1 MARIEETRLK
11 KLNKEKYFIH
21 ETVQAT
27 YSVFD
32 KEGERFF
39 QIDTYG
45 KDNREMPEKI
55 SQSIQIDKNMALKL
69 IKLLQEVFK

>member
-11 KLNKEKYFIH
+11 KIDKEKNFIH
-21 ETVQAT
+21 EIVQAT

-32 KEGERFF
+32 RDGERYF

-45 KDNREMPEKI
+45 KDDREMSEKI
-55 SQSIQIDKNMALKL
+55 SQSIQVDKKMALKL
-69 IKLLQEVFK
+69 IDLLQQVFK

>member
-69 IKLLQEVFK
+69 IKLLQEAFK

>member
-11 KLNKEKYFIH
+11 KIDKEKNFIH

-32 KEGERFF
+32 RDGERYF

-45 KDNREMPEKI
+45 KDDREMPEKI
-55 SQSIQIDKNMALKL
+55 SQSIQVDKKW
-69 IKLLQEVFK
+69 LLNL

>member
-11 KLNKEKYFIH
+11 KIDKEKNFIH

-32 KEGERFF
+32 RDGERYF

-45 KDNREMPEKI
+45 KDDREMPEKI
-55 SQSIQIDKNMALKL
+55 SQSIQVDKKIFMVKTGTSCKKN
-69 IKLLQEVFK
+69 

>member
-11 KLNKEKYFIH
+11 KIDKEKNFIH

-32 KEGERFF
+32 RDGERYF

-45 KDNREMPEKI
+45 KDDRGCDERYR
-55 SQSIQIDKNMALKL
+55 D
-69 IKLLQEVFK
+69 